1 MPLLSLSQ
9 AARRWGVDTDALRR
23 EIREGRL
30 RAQQDS
36 SGRWWV
42 ESNDR
47 PTGGAS
53 HPSEALERLEGRT
66 ADLQAE
72 VAALRAELHARPR
85 EVEEPQRVSAVR
97 SGSPGVQR
105 RWWEFWRR

>member
-1 MPLLSLSQ
+1 MPLLSLIQ

-30 RAQQDS
+30 RAHQDA

-47 PTGGAS
+47 STGGAS
-53 HPSEALERLEGRT
+53 HPAGALERLEGRT
-66 ADLQAE
+66 ALQAE
-72 VAALRAELHARPR
+72 VAALRAELHATKR
-85 EVEEPQRVSAVR
+85 EVEELQRFSAVR
-97 SGSPGVQR
+97 GGSPGVQR